1 MPRAPAHC
9 RYKGRLLEGILNI
22 PADTRFA
29 FGNKK
34 QFLANL
40 HTSDPV
46 QAAALIG
53 PLVREWKGRIASVRA
68 GLHDPQRDMID
79 TLAAR
84 YRKLHDPMSDADAR
98 LVADAIDFVFQRIGG
113 ATAIEQA
120 KALADARGDVPEA
133 LQTTPH
139 ARRAVNALNQI
150 ARPGDAVTPF
160 LTYLERWEA
169 TLSKTKV
176 HAAWIA
182 ILKEFDLAVG
192 QPLEAL
198 AGHHVQRWI
207 DDLLSRVSPVT
218 VRYKIGGLIAYWKYL
233 ASHQIVDGERN
244 PFKGRQIKSR
254 KSKVERAAQKRL
266 GFRPSEIPGL
276 WAQAEQDGDYE
287 LSYAIQLSSGMGWRL
302 EEVCRLKIADV
313 KRTGG
318 VLHIDAGL
326 KTEAGLRD
334 LPVPTLLIPLVAK
347 LMKRRDS
354 DGYLIRSMAS
364 NQWGQRGTSIGTRFS
379 KMKRRLEYDRRKTFH
394 SLRHS
399 FASMLNSAGTPMALI
414 RDILGHEDG
423 NVTLGYIDETPLRE
437 RLVWLDRAIVF
448 PAI

>member
-218 VRYKIGGLIAYWKYL
+218 GTVQNRRPDRLLEVPRQPPDRRWRAQPIQGSPNQIPEIQGRARRTE
-233 ASHQIVDGERN
+233 ASRLPAKRDTGSMGASGARRRLRTELRD
-244 PFKGRQIKSR
+244 PT
-254 KSKVERAAQKRL
+254 VERHGLALGRGVPAQNR
-266 GFRPSEIPGL
+266 
-276 WAQAEQDGDYE
+276 
-287 LSYAIQLSSGMGWRL
+287 
-302 EEVCRLKIADV
+302 
-313 KRTGG
+313 
-318 VLHIDAGL
+318 
-326 KTEAGLRD
+326 
-334 LPVPTLLIPLVAK
+334 
-347 LMKRRDS
+347 
-354 DGYLIRSMAS
+354 
-364 NQWGQRGTSIGTRFS
+364 
-379 KMKRRLEYDRRKTFH
+379 
-394 SLRHS
+394 
-399 FASMLNSAGTPMALI
+399 
-414 RDILGHEDG
+414 
-423 NVTLGYIDETPLRE
+423 
-437 RLVWLDRAIVF
+437 
-448 PAI
+448 

>member
-1 MPRAPAHC
+1 
-9 RYKGRLLEGILNI
+9 
-22 PADTRFA
+22 
-29 FGNKK
+29 
-34 QFLANL
+34 
-40 HTSDPV
+40 
-46 QAAALIG
+46 
-53 PLVREWKGRIASVRA
+53 
-68 GLHDPQRDMID
+68 
-79 TLAAR
+79 
-84 YRKLHDPMSDADAR
+84 
-98 LVADAIDFVFQRIGG
+98 
-113 ATAIEQA
+113 
-120 KALADARGDVPEA
+120 
-133 LQTTPH
+133 
-139 ARRAVNALNQI
+139 
-150 ARPGDAVTPF
+150 
-160 LTYLERWEA
+160 
-169 TLSKTKV
+169 
-176 HAAWIA
+176 
-182 ILKEFDLAVG
+182 
-192 QPLEAL
+192 
-198 AGHHVQRWI
+198 
-207 DDLLSRVSPVT
+207 
-218 VRYKIGGLIAYWKYL
+218 
-233 ASHQIVDGERN
+233 
-244 PFKGRQIKSR
+244 
-254 KSKVERAAQKRL
+254 
-266 GFRPSEIPGL
+266 
-276 WAQAEQDGDYE
+276 
-287 LSYAIQLSSGMGWRL
+287 MGWRL